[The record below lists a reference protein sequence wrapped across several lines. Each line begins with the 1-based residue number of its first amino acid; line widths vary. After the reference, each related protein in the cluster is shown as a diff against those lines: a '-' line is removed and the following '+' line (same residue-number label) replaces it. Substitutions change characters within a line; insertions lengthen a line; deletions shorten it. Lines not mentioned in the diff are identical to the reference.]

1 MKYDQGEDRWLCTLM
16 LMQGWKIEYSA
27 ASDSYTAA
35 PTDFNEFYN
44 QRRRWMPST
53 IFNIFDLLS
62 NYKQVVAS
70 NPNISYGYIAYQFAL
85 MLGTALGPGSI
96 FLMLIGALQSAFKLG
111 FRDAFLFNF
120 FPIAVFMGACQF
132 AKKDVQLQIAQL
144 LTVFYVLVMLAVY
157 VGIFLQIAEDGI
169 FSPTGFGLLIFIGSF
184 VLSAG
189 LHPQGS
195 YITITYYNAA
205 KILYIIHNLC
215 FH

>member
-1 MKYDQGEDRWLCTLM
+1 
-16 LMQGWKIEYSA
+16 
-27 ASDSYTAA
+27 
-35 PTDFNEFYN
+35 
-44 QRRRWMPST
+44 
-53 IFNIFDLLS
+53 
-62 NYKQVVAS
+62 
-70 NPNISYGYIAYQFAL
+70 
-85 MLGTALGPGSI
+85 
-96 FLMLIGALQSAFKLG
+96 
-111 FRDAFLFNF
+111 
-120 FPIAVFMGACQF
+120 MGACQF

-195 YITITYYNAA
+195 YISITYYKAA
-205 KILYIIHNLC
+205 KVLYIIHNLC

>member
-120 FPIAVFMGACQF
+120 FPIVVFMGACQF

-157 VGIFLQIAEDGI
+157 VGILIEVWEEGPDSPSAIGIWMVSLSFL
-169 FSPTGFGLLIFIGSF
+169 
-184 VLSAG
+184 LSAFM
-189 LHPQGS
+189 HPKG
-195 YITITYYNAA
+195 N
-205 KILYIIHNLC
+205 N
-215 FH
+215 